1 MIQSKLKITFGQEL
15 IVGSNII
22 IKDTNIIYTYDY
34 TTAPTPTVNIGEATA
49 LLFAGKFEIDNP
61 TYNIEVFT
69 TPTSTSVV
77 ITAPSAAVEFVS
89 AIANYNEF
97 ERPAFVSFEITRQEG
112 INIVGLNGNNFLI
125 NNDII
130 LEINAVE
137 PVDFYRISFSNLSN
151 QKSTLPFIVYPIDNK
166 CTVNIAPIVKS
177 LFSNVTESNQNFI
190 IIEIQGGG
198 QTTSVVKNFIRGG
211 KRNQLTNQTVPS
223 NSVLRSSAR
232 LPIWDGYQTMEYF
245 ADGNGLIKTRTIDE
259 LTLAQKE
266 YKRVKSCDP
275 LYLRFLNS
283 KGGYS
288 NWLFEDWEE
297 QQNSKGLGGYNGV
310 LKMQDLGS
318 ETDFSI
324 VAKYKVDAEYIGILQ
339 DLIDSPEIYANI
351 NGLTERL
358 LNDKNNLSLNK
369 ATKVYSGSFN
379 FKKLTRY
386 NPSVLFSN

>member
-34 TTAPTPTVNIGEATA
+34 TTAPEPTANVGEATA
-49 LLFAGKFEIDNP
+49 LLFVAAYQLANP

-97 ERPAFVSFEITRQEG
+97 ERPAFVYFEMTRQEG

-223 NSVLRSSAR
+223 NSVLRSSVR

-259 LTLAQKE
+259 VPLVQKE

-275 LYLRFLNS
+275 LYIRFLNS

-324 VAKYKVDAEYIGILQ
+324 VAKYKVDAEYIVILQ